1 MNRTAPKGSFL
12 FDVLTPHIYN
22 DPGVFRLLSFQRNC
36 SIIDER
42 EQEMLVPA
50 EVWTVAKAEQGNAV
64 LVRPL
69 GLDVAVPIFIAPLEA
84 QSILIG
90 LGSVKMPRPL
100 THDLFITV
108 LESLESSVNRVEI
121 TALKEGTYY
130 AKLIL
135 DSSGSEIAVD
145 ARPSDCLALAVRVKC
160 PIYIDEAVVDEAG
173 ISVKMVEEKNRELRQ
188 EQPASETTEETE
200 APTVAEVA
208 PLVQED
214 EMATLRKRLQ
224 TAIDEENYEEA
235 ARLRDRIREIESA

>member
-1 MNRTAPKGSFL
+1 
-12 FDVLTPHIYN
+12 
-22 DPGVFRLLSFQRNC
+22 
-36 SIIDER
+36 
-42 EQEMLVPA
+42 MLVPA

-100 THDLFITV
+100 THDLFISV

-121 TALKEGTYY
+121 TSLKDSTYY

-135 DSSGSEIAVD
+135 ESEGAEIAVD

-173 ISVKMVEEKNRELRQ
+173 ISVKMVEEKNRELKVGDVRG
-188 EQPASETTEETE
+188 ETAEETE
-200 APTVAEVA
+200 TPAAEAAASTDSSEVTS
-208 PLVQED
+208 LKKLLD
-214 EMATLRKRLQ
+214 S
-224 TAIDEENYEEA
+224 AIEEENYEEA
-235 ARLRDRIREIESA
+235 ARLRDRLRELESS

>member
-1 MNRTAPKGSFL
+1 
-12 FDVLTPHIYN
+12 
-22 DPGVFRLLSFQRNC
+22 
-36 SIIDER
+36 
-42 EQEMLVPA
+42 MLVPA

-173 ISVKMVEEKNRELRQ
+173 ISVKMVEEKNRELKQ
-188 EQPASETTEETE
+188 GEVAGEQSGEESET
-200 APTVAEVA
+200 PTVTEVA
-208 PLVQED
+208 PAAPED
-214 EMATLRKRLQ
+214 EMSSLRKLLQ
-224 TAIDEENYEEA
+224 AAIEEENYEEA

>member
-1 MNRTAPKGSFL
+1 
-12 FDVLTPHIYN
+12 
-22 DPGVFRLLSFQRNC
+22 
-36 SIIDER
+36 
-42 EQEMLVPA
+42 MLVPA

-100 THDLFITV
+100 THDLFISV

-121 TALKEGTYY
+121 TSLKDGTYY

-135 DSSGSEIAVD
+135 ESAGSEIAVD

-173 ISVKMVEEKNRELRQ
+173 ISVKMVEEKNKELKSGTATPQ
-188 EQPASETTEETE
+188 GAEEAETPQLPE
-200 APTVAEVA
+200 APTIQPESEKASLHKLLDA
-208 PLVQED
+208 
-214 EMATLRKRLQ
+214 
-224 TAIDEENYEEA
+224 AIEEENYEEA
-235 ARLRDRIREIESA
+235 ARLRDKIRELESG

>member
-1 MNRTAPKGSFL
+1 M
-12 FDVLTPHIYN
+12 
-22 DPGVFRLLSFQRNC
+22 
-36 SIIDER
+36 R
-42 EQEMLVPA
+42 ESWKEMLVPA

-173 ISVKMVEEKNRELRQ
+173 ISVKMVEEKNRELKQ
-188 EQPASETTEETE
+188 EQGAGETATEESET
-200 APTVAEVA
+200 PTVTEVA

-214 EMATLRKRLQ
+214 EMSSLRKLLQ
-224 TAIDEENYEEA
+224 AAIDEENYEEA
-235 ARLRDRIREIESA
+235 ARLRDKIREIESA

>member
-1 MNRTAPKGSFL
+1 
-12 FDVLTPHIYN
+12 
-22 DPGVFRLLSFQRNC
+22 
-36 SIIDER
+36 
-42 EQEMLVPA
+42 MLVPA

-173 ISVKMVEEKNRELRQ
+173 ISVKMVEEKNKELKA
-188 EQPASETTEETE
+188 EEAAGEHSEEGEPET
-200 APTVAEVA
+200 PTVSEVA
-208 PLVQED
+208 PVAQED
-214 EMATLRKRLQ
+214 EMSSLRKLLQ
-224 TAIDEENYEEA
+224 AAIDEENYEEA
-235 ARLRDRIREIESA
+235 ARLRDRIKDMEGT

>member
-1 MNRTAPKGSFL
+1 
-12 FDVLTPHIYN
+12 
-22 DPGVFRLLSFQRNC
+22 
-36 SIIDER
+36 
-42 EQEMLVPA
+42 MLVPA

-121 TALKEGTYY
+121 TSLKEGTYY

-135 DSSGSEIAVD
+135 ESSGSEIAVD

-173 ISVKMVEEKNRELRQ
+173 ISVKMVEEKNRELKQ
-188 EQPASETTEETE
+188 VEEEGESEEHEETPQIAE
-200 APTVAEVA
+200 ATAVA
-208 PLVQED
+208 PGT
-214 EMATLRKRLQ
+214 EMANLRKLLDA
-224 TAIDEENYEEA
+224 AIAEENYEEA
-235 ARLRDRIREIESA
+235 ARIRDKIRELEST

>member
-1 MNRTAPKGSFL
+1 
-12 FDVLTPHIYN
+12 
-22 DPGVFRLLSFQRNC
+22 
-36 SIIDER
+36 
-42 EQEMLVPA
+42 MLVPA

-121 TALKEGTYY
+121 TSLKETTYY

-135 DSSGSEIAVD
+135 ESAGTEIAVD

-160 PIYIDEAVVDEAG
+160 PIYIDETIVDEAG
-173 ISVKMVEEKNRELRQ
+173 ISVKMVEEKNRELKRSESS
-188 EQPASETTEETE
+188 EQAADEAEIAQLPETPVISSDSEMTGLKKLLD
-200 APTVAEVA
+200 AA
-208 PLVQED
+208 L
-214 EMATLRKRLQ
+214 
-224 TAIDEENYEEA
+224 DEENYEEA
-235 ARLRDRIREIESA
+235 ARLRDRIRDIENP

>member
-1 MNRTAPKGSFL
+1 MQGK
-12 FDVLTPHIYN
+12 
-22 DPGVFRLLSFQRNC
+22 
-36 SIIDER
+36 
-42 EQEMLVPA
+42 EMLVPA

-90 LGSVKMPRPL
+90 LGNVKMPRPL

-121 TALKEGTYY
+121 TALREGTYF

-135 DSSGSEIAVD
+135 ESSGSEVAID

-173 ISVKMVEEKNRELRQ
+173 ISVKMVEDINREMKQ
-188 EQPASETTEETE
+188 EESAEQAAEAPAVPEITPRTPETE
-200 APTVAEVA
+200 
-208 PLVQED
+208 
-214 EMATLRKRLQ
+214 MANLRKLLDA
-224 TAIDEENYEEA
+224 AIEEENYEEA
-235 ARLRDRIREIESA
+235 ARLRDRIREIESL

>member
-1 MNRTAPKGSFL
+1 
-12 FDVLTPHIYN
+12 
-22 DPGVFRLLSFQRNC
+22 
-36 SIIDER
+36 
-42 EQEMLVPA
+42 MLVPA

-173 ISVKMVEEKNRELRQ
+173 ISVKMVEEKNRELKVSDVRG
-188 EQPASETTEETE
+188 EGAEEPET
-200 APTVAEVA
+200 PPVAEAAAASTDSSEVSA
-208 PLVQED
+208 LKKLLD
-214 EMATLRKRLQ
+214 S
-224 TAIDEENYEEA
+224 AIEEENYEEA
-235 ARLRDRIREIESA
+235 ARLRDRIRELESS

>member
-1 MNRTAPKGSFL
+1 
-12 FDVLTPHIYN
+12 
-22 DPGVFRLLSFQRNC
+22 
-36 SIIDER
+36 
-42 EQEMLVPA
+42 MLVPA

-188 EQPASETTEETE
+188 EQPSEKPEEEPET
-200 APTVAEVA
+200 PTVTEVT
-208 PLVQED
+208 PLVPEV
-214 EMATLRKRLQ
+214 EMTNLRKLLQ
-224 TAIDEENYEEA
+224 AAIEEENYEEA

>member
-1 MNRTAPKGSFL
+1 
-12 FDVLTPHIYN
+12 
-22 DPGVFRLLSFQRNC
+22 
-36 SIIDER
+36 
-42 EQEMLVPA
+42 MLVPA

-121 TALKEGTYY
+121 TSLKEGTYY

-135 DSSGSEIAVD
+135 ESSGTEIAVD

-160 PIYIDEAVVDEAG
+160 PIYIDETVVDEAG
-173 ISVKMVEEKNRELRQ
+173 ISVKMVEEKGRELKQ
-188 EQPASETTEETE
+188 IDPSTFQTEEGEGETE
-200 APTVAEVA
+200 TLTETPTFQPET
-208 PLVQED
+208 
-214 EMATLRKRLQ
+214 EMLSLKKLLDA
-224 TAIDEENYEEA
+224 AIEEENYEEA
-235 ARLRDRIREIESA
+235 ARLRDKIRELENT

>member
-1 MNRTAPKGSFL
+1 
-12 FDVLTPHIYN
+12 
-22 DPGVFRLLSFQRNC
+22 
-36 SIIDER
+36 
-42 EQEMLVPA
+42 MLVPA

-121 TALKEGTYY
+121 TSLREGTYY

-135 DSSGSEIAVD
+135 EAAGSEIAVD

-173 ISVKMVEEKNRELRQ
+173 ISVKMVEEKNKELKPEDVAQ
-188 EQPASETTEETE
+188 LSEETE
-200 APTVAEVA
+200 STPQVPEAAPMPPET
-208 PLVQED
+208 
-214 EMATLRKRLQ
+214 EMASLRKLLDA
-224 TAIDEENYEEA
+224 AIEEENYEEA
-235 ARLRDRIREIESA
+235 ARIRDKIRELESS

>member
-1 MNRTAPKGSFL
+1 
-12 FDVLTPHIYN
+12 
-22 DPGVFRLLSFQRNC
+22 
-36 SIIDER
+36 
-42 EQEMLVPA
+42 MLVPA

-121 TALKEGTYY
+121 TSLREGTYY

-135 DSSGSEIAVD
+135 EAAGSEIAVD

-173 ISVKMVEEKNRELRQ
+173 ISVKMVEEKNKELKPEDGAQ
-188 EQPASETTEETE
+188 LSEETDPAPQVPE
-200 APTVAEVA
+200 AA
-208 PLVQED
+208 PMPPET
-214 EMATLRKRLQ
+214 EMASLRKLLDA
-224 TAIDEENYEEA
+224 AIEEENYEEA
-235 ARLRDRIREIESA
+235 ARIRDKIRELESS

>member
-1 MNRTAPKGSFL
+1 
-12 FDVLTPHIYN
+12 
-22 DPGVFRLLSFQRNC
+22 
-36 SIIDER
+36 
-42 EQEMLVPA
+42 MLVPA

-108 LESLESSVNRVEI
+108 LENLESSVNRVEI
-121 TALKEGTYY
+121 TSLKEGTYF

-135 DSSGSEIAVD
+135 ESGGAEIAVD

-173 ISVKMVEEKNRELRQ
+173 ISVKMVEEKNRELKQ
-188 EQPASETTEETE
+188 SETAAHAGEEQDAPAVPEASPMPPETE
-200 APTVAEVA
+200 
-208 PLVQED
+208 
-214 EMATLRKRLQ
+214 MAGLRKALDA
-224 TAIDEENYEEA
+224 AIEEENYEEA
-235 ARLRDRIREIESA
+235 AKLRDRIRELEST

>member
-1 MNRTAPKGSFL
+1 
-12 FDVLTPHIYN
+12 
-22 DPGVFRLLSFQRNC
+22 
-36 SIIDER
+36 
-42 EQEMLVPA
+42 MLVPA

-173 ISVKMVEEKNRELRQ
+173 ISVKMVEEKNRELKQ
-188 EQPASETTEETE
+188 TEVAGEQSVEETE
-200 APTVAEVA
+200 TPTVTEVGPA
-208 PLVQED
+208 ASED
-214 EMATLRKRLQ
+214 EMSSLRKLLQ
-224 TAIDEENYEEA
+224 AAIEEENYEEA
-235 ARLRDRIREIESA
+235 AKLRDRIREIESA

>member
-1 MNRTAPKGSFL
+1 
-12 FDVLTPHIYN
+12 
-22 DPGVFRLLSFQRNC
+22 
-36 SIIDER
+36 
-42 EQEMLVPA
+42 MLVPA

-100 THDLFITV
+100 THDLLITV
-108 LESLESSVNRVEI
+108 MENLEASVNRVEI

-135 DSSGSEIAVD
+135 ESSGSEIAID
-145 ARPSDCLALAVRVKC
+145 ARPSDCLALAVRMKC

-173 ISVKMVEEKNRELRQ
+173 ISVKMVEEKNREARQ
-188 EQPASETTEETE
+188 EESSESPSMPEMPPLAQETE
-200 APTVAEVA
+200 
-208 PLVQED
+208 
-214 EMATLRKRLQ
+214 MAGLRKRLDV
-224 TAIDEENYEEA
+224 AIEEENYEEA
-235 ARLRDRIREIESA
+235 ARLRDRIRELEST

>member
-1 MNRTAPKGSFL
+1 
-12 FDVLTPHIYN
+12 
-22 DPGVFRLLSFQRNC
+22 
-36 SIIDER
+36 
-42 EQEMLVPA
+42 MLVPA

-121 TALKEGTYY
+121 TSLKDGTYY

-135 DSSGSEIAVD
+135 ESAGSEIAVD

-173 ISVKMVEEKNRELRQ
+173 ISVKMVEEKNRELKQSDVPGAGSGR
-188 EQPASETTEETE
+188 ERDAADRGHASLPSESEMSSLKKLLD
-200 APTVAEVA
+200 AAI
-208 PLVQED
+208 ED
-214 EMATLRKRLQ
+214 
-224 TAIDEENYEEA
+224 ENYEEA
-235 ARLRDRIREIESA
+235 ARIRDKIRDLENT

>member
-1 MNRTAPKGSFL
+1 
-12 FDVLTPHIYN
+12 
-22 DPGVFRLLSFQRNC
+22 
-36 SIIDER
+36 
-42 EQEMLVPA
+42 MLVPA

-64 LVRPL
+64 LVRPI

-108 LESLESSVNRVEI
+108 LENLESSVNRVEI
-121 TALKEGTYY
+121 TSLKEGTYF

-135 DSSGSEIAVD
+135 ESSGAEISVD

-173 ISVKMVEEKNRELRQ
+173 ISVKMVEEKNRELKQAEDIARTA
-188 EQPASETTEETE
+188 EEVASPLIPEASPMPPETE
-200 APTVAEVA
+200 LAN
-208 PLVQED
+208 
-214 EMATLRKRLQ
+214 LRKLLDV
-224 TAIDEENYEEA
+224 AIEEENYEEA
-235 ARLRDRIREIESA
+235 ARLRDKLRDFEST

>member
-1 MNRTAPKGSFL
+1 
-12 FDVLTPHIYN
+12 
-22 DPGVFRLLSFQRNC
+22 
-36 SIIDER
+36 
-42 EQEMLVPA
+42 MLVPA

-100 THDLFITV
+100 THDLFISV

-121 TALKEGTYY
+121 TSLKDSTYY

-135 DSSGSEIAVD
+135 ESAGSEIAVD

-173 ISVKMVEEKNRELRQ
+173 ISVKMVEEKNRELKQSDIATARSRKRPRRRRSPDAPSLAVGFRD
-188 EQPASETTEETE
+188 EQSQE
-200 APTVAEVA
+200 APG
-208 PLVQED
+208 Q
-214 EMATLRKRLQ
+214 
-224 TAIDEENYEEA
+224 
-235 ARLRDRIREIESA
+235 RDRRRELRGSCPDPRQDPGAGKHVKRALDALNSFAGPEVGTGRGAPR

>member
-1 MNRTAPKGSFL
+1 
-12 FDVLTPHIYN
+12 
-22 DPGVFRLLSFQRNC
+22 
-36 SIIDER
+36 
-42 EQEMLVPA
+42 MLVPA

-173 ISVKMVEEKNRELRQ
+173 ISVKMVEEKNRELKQ
-188 EQPASETTEETE
+188 GEVAGEQSAEEGESET
-200 APTVAEVA
+200 PTVTEVA
-208 PLVQED
+208 PAAQQD
-214 EMATLRKRLQ
+214 EMSGLRKLLQ
-224 TAIDEENYEEA
+224 AAIDEENYEEA

>member
-1 MNRTAPKGSFL
+1 
-12 FDVLTPHIYN
+12 
-22 DPGVFRLLSFQRNC
+22 
-36 SIIDER
+36 
-42 EQEMLVPA
+42 MLVPA

-121 TALKEGTYY
+121 TSLKEGTYF

-135 DSSGSEIAVD
+135 ESSGAEISVD

-173 ISVKMVEEKNRELRQ
+173 ISVKMVEEKNRELKHAEENVRIA
-188 EQPASETTEETE
+188 EEVASPLIPEASPMPPETE
-200 APTVAEVA
+200 LAN
-208 PLVQED
+208 
-214 EMATLRKRLQ
+214 LRKLLDV
-224 TAIDEENYEEA
+224 AIEEENYEEA
-235 ARLRDRIREIESA
+235 ARLRDKLRDFEST